1 MSGGPLSCF
10 SKQGI
15 LLLSVLHYGT
25 WAEDR
30 PIDQYG
36 LKGGSV
42 CLAVAEPPEEL
53 KGFSWKV
60 NSTVIVD
67 DKEISPK
74 YKEKVDYNP
83 VNQTLCI
90 KNLTDTDSGIYIANA
105 KKIDWTD
112 STSSYRLKVL
122 EAVPIPAM
130 QVTYYNSSTGL
141 CTITVNCSGWKFSVC
156 DGGQCPLYQDSLSV
170 SEVNITVSSGN
181 GFIQCIVNNHVS
193 AETKSQR
200 MKNICIGEKKGIAA
214 ASLVGI
220 IVGIVTGG
228 LFLVGVGCIISTRRW
243 RSPKEKLLLKAVV
256 PEVDNPV
263 STIPGRPE
271 PQNTPGSEVTSIYVT
286 AGRPE
291 LQNTPGS
298 EVTSIYVTAGRP
310 ELQNTPGSE
319 VTSIYVTAGRPELQN
334 TPGSEVTSIYVTA
347 GRPELQNTPGSEV
360 TSIYVTAGRP
370 ELQNTP
376 GSEVTSIYITA
387 GRPELQN
394 TPGSE
399 VTSIYVTAGRR
410 GAVPA
415 AAEGEEGHP
424 GDTEH
429 TSPEERKEPQS
440 PLQAETFYSTLQ
452 IPAAAQRHPV
462 GKGNNLK
469 KPDTV
474 YCTIGDKLP
483 Y

>member
-15 LLLSVLHYGT
+15 LLLSILHYGT
-25 WAEDR
+25 WADV
-30 PIDQYG
+30 PPKDQYG
-36 LKGGSV
+36 LKGGFV
-42 CLAVAEPPEEL
+42 CLAVAKPHEEI

-83 VNQTLCI
+83 VNHTLCI

-105 KKIDWTD
+105 KKKDWTD
-112 STSSYRLKVL
+112 STSSHKLKVL

-141 CTITVNCSGWKFSVC
+141 CNITVNCSGWMFSVC

-200 MKNICIGEKKGIAA
+200 MKDTCIGEKKGIAA

-220 IVGIVTGG
+220 IVGIATGG

-243 RSPKEKLLLKAVV
+243 RSPKEKLPLKAVV

-286 AGRPE
+286 AGRP
-291 LQNTPGS
+291 
-298 EVTSIYVTAGRP
+298 
-310 ELQNTPGSE
+310 
-319 VTSIYVTAGRPELQN
+319 
-334 TPGSEVTSIYVTA
+334 
-347 GRPELQNTPGSEV
+347 
-360 TSIYVTAGRP
+360 
-370 ELQNTP
+370 
-376 GSEVTSIYITA
+376 
-387 GRPELQN
+387 
-394 TPGSE
+394 
-399 VTSIYVTAGRR
+399 

-415 AAEGEEGHP
+415 SAEGEEGHP
-424 GDTEH
+424 GDKEY
-429 TSPEERKEPQS
+429 TSPEERIEPQS
-440 PLQAETFYSTLQ
+440 PPQAETFYSTLQ
-452 IPAAAQRHPV
+452 IQAAVQRHPV

-474 YCTIGDKLP
+474 YCTIGYYPSILLRDPLMLL
-483 Y
+483 

>member
-1 MSGGPLSCF
+1 
-10 SKQGI
+10 
-15 LLLSVLHYGT
+15 
-25 WAEDR
+25 
-30 PIDQYG
+30 
-36 LKGGSV
+36 
-42 CLAVAEPPEEL
+42 
-53 KGFSWKV
+53 
-60 NSTVIVD
+60 
-67 DKEISPK
+67 
-74 YKEKVDYNP
+74 
-83 VNQTLCI
+83 
-90 KNLTDTDSGIYIANA
+90 
-105 KKIDWTD
+105 
-112 STSSYRLKVL
+112 
-122 EAVPIPAM
+122 M
-130 QVTYYNSSTGL
+130 QVTYSNSSTGL
-141 CTITVNCSGWKFSVC
+141 CNITVNCSGWMFSVC

-200 MKNICIGEKKGIAA
+200 MEDICIGEKKGIAA

-243 RSPKEKLLLKAVV
+243 RSPKEILLLKPVV

-291 LQNTPGS
+291 PQNTPGS

-310 ELQNTPGSE
+310 EPQNTPGSE
-319 VTSIYVTAGRPELQN
+319 VTSIYVTAGRPEPQN

-347 GRPELQNTPGSEV
+347 GRPEPQNTPGSEV

-370 ELQNTP
+370 
-376 GSEVTSIYITA
+376 
-387 GRPELQN
+387 
-394 TPGSE
+394 
-399 VTSIYVTAGRR
+399 

-415 AAEGEEGHP
+415 AAGGEEGHP

-440 PLQAETFYSTLQ
+440 PPQAETFYSTLQ

-474 YCTIGDKLP
+474 YCTIGDFPSILLRDP
-483 Y
+483 LMLL

>member
-1 MSGGPLSCF
+1 
-10 SKQGI
+10 
-15 LLLSVLHYGT
+15 
-25 WAEDR
+25 
-30 PIDQYG
+30 
-36 LKGGSV
+36 
-42 CLAVAEPPEEL
+42 
-53 KGFSWKV
+53 
-60 NSTVIVD
+60 
-67 DKEISPK
+67 
-74 YKEKVDYNP
+74 
-83 VNQTLCI
+83 
-90 KNLTDTDSGIYIANA
+90 
-105 KKIDWTD
+105 
-112 STSSYRLKVL
+112 
-122 EAVPIPAM
+122 M
-130 QVTYYNSSTGL
+130 QVTYSNSSTGL
-141 CTITVNCSGWKFSVC
+141 CNITVNCSGWMFSVC

-200 MKNICIGEKKGIAA
+200 MKDICIGEKKGIAA

-228 LFLVGVGCIISTRRW
+228 LFLVGAGCIISTRRR
-243 RSPKEKLLLKAVV
+243 RSPKEILLLKAVV

-291 LQNTPGS
+291 PQNTPGS

-310 ELQNTPGSE
+310 
-319 VTSIYVTAGRPELQN
+319 
-334 TPGSEVTSIYVTA
+334 
-347 GRPELQNTPGSEV
+347 
-360 TSIYVTAGRP
+360 
-370 ELQNTP
+370 
-376 GSEVTSIYITA
+376 
-387 GRPELQN
+387 
-394 TPGSE
+394 
-399 VTSIYVTAGRR
+399 

-415 AAEGEEGHP
+415 AAGGEEGHP
-424 GDTEH
+424 VNKEY

-440 PLQAETFYSTLQ
+440 PPQAETFYSTLQ

-474 YCTIGDKLP
+474 YCTIGDYPSILLRDP
-483 Y
+483 LMLH

>member
-286 AGRPE
+286 AGR
-291 LQNTPGS
+291 
-298 EVTSIYVTAGRP
+298 
-310 ELQNTPGSE
+310 
-319 VTSIYVTAGRPELQN
+319 
-334 TPGSEVTSIYVTA
+334 
-347 GRPELQNTPGSEV
+347 
-360 TSIYVTAGRP
+360 
-370 ELQNTP
+370 
-376 GSEVTSIYITA
+376 
-387 GRPELQN
+387 
-394 TPGSE
+394 
-399 VTSIYVTAGRR
+399 R